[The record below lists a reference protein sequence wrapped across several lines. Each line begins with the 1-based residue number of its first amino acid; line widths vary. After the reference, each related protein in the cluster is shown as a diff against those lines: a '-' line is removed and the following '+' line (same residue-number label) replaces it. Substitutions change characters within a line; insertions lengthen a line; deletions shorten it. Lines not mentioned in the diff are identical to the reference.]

1 MFFWNDVFH
10 SYIKLCEKTKIESN
24 DDILASPL
32 WYNPMISS
40 NTLFF
45 QIGLKKGL

>member
-1 MFFWNDVFH
+1 MFFGMMFFY
-10 SYIKLCEKTKIESN
+10 SYIKLCEKIKIESN

-32 WYNPMISS
+32 WYNSMISS